1 MERIS
6 EGSES
11 VPRMVLYLIILLGS
25 LTSSTTPYSFGWIF
39 S

>member
-25 LTSSTTPYSFGWIF
+25 LTSSTPYSFGWIF

>member
-25 LTSSTTPYSFGWIF
+25 LTSTPYSFGWIF